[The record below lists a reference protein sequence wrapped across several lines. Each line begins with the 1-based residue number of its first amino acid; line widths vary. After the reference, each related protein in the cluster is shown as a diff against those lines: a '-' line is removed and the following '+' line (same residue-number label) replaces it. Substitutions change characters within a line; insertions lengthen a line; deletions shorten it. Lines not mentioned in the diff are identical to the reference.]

1 MLKVKKKNITKLN
14 LSKKILTQIG
24 FSSIYSNTI
33 TNDLIFIIKKFV
45 NKKNLNIK
53 NFGTFKILKKKDRIG
68 RNPKTKK
75 EYKIKSRRSLT
86 FSASK
91 YLNNKINT

>member
-24 FSSIYSNTI
+24 FSNIYSNTI